1 MIAPEL
7 ITPPAELLTLPE
19 VKAHLDV
26 DGSHHDTLIQGY
38 VAAAVDWLDGWNGV
52 LGRCIL
58 TQTWATRHAA
68 LEDLDLPFPDVVSAV
83 VTYLDAAG
91 ATQTVAPADY
101 RVRTEHGCGRLIFTE
116 GFSAPALKSGR
127 DDAVTVSAVYGRPTA
142 PPALKVAALA
152 IVSAH
157 YDAEKNGTSF
167 AMPAMVDQMIAPWRR
182 LVAA

>member
-1 MIAPEL
+1 MIAPQL
-7 ITPPAELLTLPE
+7 ITRPAELLTLPE

-26 DGSHHDTLIQGY
+26 DGSHHDALIQGY
-38 VAAAVDWLDGWNGV
+38 VAAAMDWLDGWNGV

-58 TQTWATRHAA
+58 TQTWASRHAA

-101 RVRTEHGCGRLIFTE
+101 RVRTEHGCGRLIFSDA
-116 GFSAPALKSGR
+116 FSAPALKSGR
-127 DDAVTVSAVYGRPTA
+127 DDAVTVTAIYGRSSP

-157 YDAEKNGTSF
+157 YDAEKNGTGF
-167 AMPAMVDQMIAPWRR
+167 AMPAMVNDLISPWR
-182 LVAA
+182 VGSIG